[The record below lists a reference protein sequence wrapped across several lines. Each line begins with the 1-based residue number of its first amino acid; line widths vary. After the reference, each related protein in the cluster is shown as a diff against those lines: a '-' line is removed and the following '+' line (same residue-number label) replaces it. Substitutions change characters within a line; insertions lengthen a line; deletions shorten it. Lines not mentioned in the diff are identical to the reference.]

1 MADFNSVRKL
11 QLFLL
16 DNYLEID
23 IGYYTLET
31 LYARREYFK
40 VIFDKTNLVES
51 KMLNSWNEL
60 KDKNKGTTEAVDMS
74 KIVKSADDDLWYNV
88 MHSVI
93 AFKRGDKYR
102 CYFEVNEI
110 RDKVIDLIAKR
121 NNLESKRY
129 RQINLLSVEDKD
141 KIKKMFTYPQTYEEL
156 SELLLEMLKYI
167 FEEFEYW
174 DNRARIKFYS
184 DKDFLERFVLDNC
197 CN

>member
-1 MADFNSVRKL
+1 LSL
-11 QLFLL
+11 S
-16 DNYLEID
+16 
-23 IGYYTLET
+23 
-31 LYARREYFK
+31 
-40 VIFDKTNLVES
+40 NLVES

-60 KDKNKGTTEAVDMS
+60 KGKNKGTTEAVDMS